1 MPWADRY
8 REIDGKLDSLAQKV
22 EAINSRYIITALGK
36 LKQCEHERKQTDKDT
51 AVLDFELTAE
61 VQNTPLFVYVQTAI
75 HSATGTGIGIEQAQE
90 FVRALASMNRG
101 ILSILRIQQKSQSIG
116 AVIERKYAYLFGW
129 FTFYVAILIN
139 LGLGLYPVWHDW
151 RSEGVEHDPHEVT
164 GPLAPNVPPK
174 LAIFPI
180 RFPLN
185 AKGES
190 DQWTAG
196 IKLGEPEVRSLGFL
210 IRSLRGCSDIAGQTL
225 IRLRVV
231 GFASSA
237 EFRIRGRSIADSS
250 RLNLEAANR
259 RASEVASLLETLRD
273 KNGLTAHVAIE
284 THWWKT
290 FEEMA
295 SHRIFNDHPINSADQ
310 RDQEVFNRVVE
321 IEMTDAGA
329 CELRT
334 RREK

>member
-1 MPWADRY
+1 MPLAEQC
-8 REIDGKLDSLAQKV
+8 REIDVRLDHLAQEV
-22 EAINSRYIITALGK
+22 EAIKPHYIITVRGK
-36 LKQCEHERKQTDKDT
+36 LKHCEHERKEIDKVTD
-51 AVLDFELTAE
+51 ALDSELTAD
-61 VQNTPLFVYVQTAI
+61 L
-75 HSATGTGIGIEQAQE
+75 H
-90 FVRALASMNRG
+90 VRALAFMNQG

-129 FTFYVAILIN
+129 CTFCAATLIALLLGVYPILQ
-139 LGLGLYPVWHDW
+139 DW
-151 RSEGVEHDPHEVT
+151 RSERVEHDPHEVS
-164 GPLAPNVPPK
+164 GPPATNVPPK

-185 AKGES
+185 AKGAS

-196 IKLGEPEVRSLGFL
+196 IKLGEPEARSLDFL
-210 IRSLRGCSDIAGQTL
+210 IRSLRGCSDTAGQTL
-225 IRLRVV
+225 VRLRVV

-237 EFRIRGRSIADSS
+237 EFRIRGRTIADSS

-284 THWWKT
+284 THWWNT

-329 CELRT
+329 CELQT